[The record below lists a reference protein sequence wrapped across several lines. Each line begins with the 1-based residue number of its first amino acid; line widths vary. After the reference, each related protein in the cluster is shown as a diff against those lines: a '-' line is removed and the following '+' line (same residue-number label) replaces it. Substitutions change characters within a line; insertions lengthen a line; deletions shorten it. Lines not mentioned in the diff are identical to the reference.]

1 MTTCGGT
8 ENSCLDVAGSK
19 VYSLDVVSIAE
30 EIIITALNIT
40 STQLQRSNGA
50 INSSGHPLMCYV
62 RHGTLPQSQLYD
74 YSADI
79 NRSPLVIPLPR
90 LGRWYIK
97 ILPANLS
104 ESTSAIQEM
113 NSTICYSFEWQ
124 VLGCPVDKAGLNCTT
139 AKYTLQ
145 VDF

>member
-1 MTTCGGT
+1 MTPCGGT
-8 ENSCLDVAGSK
+8 EESCLDIAGSK

-40 STQLQRSNGA
+40 FTRSQRSNGT
-50 INSSGHPLMCYV
+50 IGSSGISLMCYV
-62 RHGTLPQSQLYD
+62 RHGTLPLPQLYD

-97 ILPANLS
+97 IQPANPS
-104 ESTSAIQEM
+104 ESMSKIQEM
-113 NSTICYSFEWQ
+113 STTICYSLEWQ
-124 VLGCPVDKAGLNCTT
+124 VLQCPADKAGLNCTT